1 MDMRRTS
8 NLPIQGVLKKGELLC
23 ILIFVMQF
31 VARRRTIHERHANA
45 HRFHRFCE
53 KNASRWESLSFLL
66 WIRLAN
72 PMITT
77 ITLPGVLK
85 QVKFAH
91 SRLVTFFIYLTNIK

>member
-45 HRFHRFCE
+45 HRF
-53 KNASRWESLSFLL
+53 
-66 WIRLAN
+66 
-72 PMITT
+72 P
-77 ITLPGVLK
+77 
-85 QVKFAH
+85 VKLAH
-91 SRLVTFFIYLTNIK
+91 SGSVTFFIYLTNIK